1 MHLRVL
7 EPGWLAVLRQAME
20 SLVFVLRGGAR
31 SRLEPQSRHHRGPLC
46 VLIGVPNGS
55 DLIQGQHV
63 DLLAEGISG
72 VRLRA
77 LPASVTGHLQQGLR
91 PTATLSSGLHQLLKV
106 WSLQQA

>member
-20 SLVFVLRGGAR
+20 SLVFVLHGGAR
-31 SRLEPQSRHHRGPLC
+31 SRLEHHRGPLC